1 MVKHLLVLC
10 RTPSVVGSTG
20 HRACRTF
27 HVRDEGEV
35 RRISRILNCF
45 NTALTRRAWE
55 SPHRCVCFDA
65 MLNPSNILP
74 LCTVHMYFSA
84 RHPEREVFAHVKEVN
99 PQVPVHSIELKESCV
114 TSHSS
119 RMGEEE

>member
-1 MVKHLLVLC
+1 MV
-10 RTPSVVGSTG
+10 RSTG

-45 NTALTRRAWE
+45 NTALTRKAWE
-55 SPHRCVCFDA
+55 SPYRCVCFDN
-65 MLNPSNILP
+65 MLP
-74 LCTVHMYFSA
+74 LCTVYMYFSA